1 MNSDSTANMS
11 FFQMLEHKQLS
22 LLEVVLQMGE
32 EDEINAHA
40 SFRYK
45 LKSLQL
51 AESLTKLRELVDVVK
66 KVNPSLIQQINKAKP
81 SNPADEMANYAFN
94 KYKIDGGGPPS

>member
-1 MNSDSTANMS
+1 MS
-11 FFQMLEHKQLS
+11 
-22 LLEVVLQMGE
+22 
-32 EDEINAHA
+32 
-40 SFRYK
+40 
-45 LKSLQL
+45 
-51 AESLTKLRELVDVVK
+51 KLRELVDVVK